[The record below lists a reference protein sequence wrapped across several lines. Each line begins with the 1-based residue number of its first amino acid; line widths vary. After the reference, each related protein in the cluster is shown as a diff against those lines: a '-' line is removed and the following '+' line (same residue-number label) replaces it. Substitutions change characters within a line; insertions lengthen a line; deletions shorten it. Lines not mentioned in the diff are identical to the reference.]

1 MTATIK
7 MTSNEV
13 TDALAEVRRI
23 LEEYMPGRIVQWH
36 MTGSLAIV
44 GEGADI
50 DIVVNAEND
59 FVHCLL
65 NGGFLFCGDGTY
77 YAEESFTALRR
88 GLINIIVVRGAGNY
102 QIWTEALSIAKRLTD
117 YGAVLNK
124 QARAALFNGVR
135 DIVARSKWYA

>member
-7 MTSNEV
+7 LVSNEV

-50 DIVVNAEND
+50 DIVVNADNG
-59 FVHCLL
+59 FVGCLL
-65 NGGFLFCGDGTY
+65 NDGYLFCGGEA
-77 YAEESFTALRR
+77 YAEAPFVALRH
-88 GLINIIVVRGAGNY
+88 GLINIIVVRDAGDY
-102 QIWTEALSIAKRLTD
+102 QIWAEALSIAKRLTD